1 MRTSAKK
8 GKGVVELEEVPE
20 QGYTMRELCE
30 GALHLTLAK
39 QVYECSSEELMN
51 RAGKSTILTLRAT
64 NKELK
69 LGVNQELVAA
79 VEHWVKELEDEAGK
93 VRTELEFLRNQWKEL
108 EQEVRV
114 LRSSLDGARNDR
126 ARVEGDVLSLTKAVA
141 FLEAKL
147 KAEGLKAVAA
157 YKAS

>member
-30 GALHLTLAK
+30 GALHPALAK

-69 LGVNQELVAA
+69 LGANQELVAA

-93 VRTELEFLRNQWKEL
+93 VWTELEFLRNQRKEL
-108 EQEVRV
+108 EQEVGV

-126 ARVEGDVLSLTKAVA
+126 ARVEGDVLSLTKAAA

-147 KAEGLKAVAA
+147 KAEGPKAVAA